1 VKAPVLHGR
10 RSMTFEDVPDPVPG
24 DSEVVVE
31 VGFCGICGSDLHLY
45 DSEMAGGGIVLGH
58 EFGGTIIDTGL
69 KVTGWEVGD
78 RVVGAPMKPC
88 MNCAFCRKG
97 ELDLC
102 YQHYRLDAQRAGAA
116 PAGGASLGAG
126 GYAPFAKIGAARLM
140 RVPDALDDRQAAS
153 VEPAAVGV
161 HAVRLSGMRLGD
173 RVAILGAGPIGLF
186 TLQCAVAAGARQ
198 VVVAEPSNGRAELAR
213 SLGADVTFNPR
224 EASDVAAAF
233 ADHLGG
239 PPDVVFDAAGVP
251 ATLQQAVDVVKPGGS
266 VMIVGVSFDAAPIR
280 PSTWVT
286 KRATV
291 RAAFAY
297 SRSDYETTIAMLERG
312 TLRAEQVITSVVPS
326 SETHLTFE
334 RLLSPNADVKVLVDP
349 RGARNA

>member
-1 VKAPVLHGR
+1 MKAPVLHGR

-31 VGFCGICGSDLHLY
+31 VGLCGICGSDLHLY

-58 EFGGTIIDTGL
+58 EFGGTIVATG
-69 KVTGWEVGD
+69 KQVTGWEVGD

-88 MNCAFCRKG
+88 MNCGFCRRG
-97 ELDLC
+97 EFDLC
-102 YQHYRLDAQRAGAA
+102 YQHYRLDAQRAGTP

-126 GYAPFAKIGAARLM
+126 GYAPLARIGAARLM
-140 RVPDALDDRQAAS
+140 RVPDGLDDQQAAS

-161 HAVRLSGMRLGD
+161 HAVRLSGMHLGE

-198 VVVAEPSNGRAELAR
+198 VVVAEPSPGRAALAR
-213 SLGADVTFNPR
+213 SLGADSTFSPR
-224 EASDVAAAF
+224 EAGDVAAAF
-233 ADHLGG
+233 AEQMGG

-266 VMIVGVSFDAAPIR
+266 VMMVGVSFDAAPVR
-280 PSTWVT
+280 PSAWVT
-286 KRATV
+286 KRVTV

-297 SRSDYETTIAMLERG
+297 SRTDYETTIAMLERG
-312 TLRAEQVITSVVPS
+312 TLRAESLITSVVPGS
-326 SETHLTFE
+326 ATPAVFE
-334 RLLSPNADVKVLVDP
+334 RLLSPNEDVKVLVDP
-349 RGARNA
+349 RAG